1 MFTDHLE
8 EIQGPVADAGAT
20 DRSAGKERLLSLDVF
35 RGVTVAAMILVT
47 DPGTYSARY
56 SPLCHSEWD
65 GPTPTDII
73 FPSFLVAIGLAM
85 TLSFTARMQ
94 RGANRASLLAHVLRR
109 AVVLIFLGLLVN
121 GFPDYPLHTIRIPG
135 ILQHIALCYL
145 AGSILYLTLY
155 SRQADN
161 DRIRRMIVIAAWTIG
176 VLALYWALLKL
187 VPVPGFGKGR
197 LDSLGNFGGY
207 VDRSVFSVR
216 HLWAYGT
223 TPGYG
228 VTFDPDGLLVALS
241 SLGNLP
247 PLTPRSSCPDAAQE
261 DLDAGP
267 AVVGG
272 RVVRLH
278 AGLRPLQDRRED
290 GAGKEVGRDGGIE
303 PAPGLA
309 GPRGPAQA
317 RDQGLAHRRENAPE
331 RLVMAVGMPVDL
343 AKHRADERQVGDEE
357 MLVVVRECRQVRAKA
372 ALCRSRGRRG
382 ATARARKSGTDNGLN
397 QMFLCAE
404 VTEESHLVH
413 SGLARDRAG
422 GGAFQP
428 VPREHA
434 RGRGQKELSCRGAPA
449 TCLRGRVHASSCL
462 HNFPSMR

>member
-241 SLGNLP
+241 SLGNLLIGVLAGEWLSTHYARTRKALVLGAAAGSLILLGWALGP
-247 PLTPRSSCPDAAQE
+247 WMPLNKKLWTSTFTILSSGYALLAFAVFYCILDVKRWRSWATRWWTGPALVFGTNAILAFAISSVITTSADRLHKAVPQGSPLT
-261 DLDAGP
+261 
-267 AVVGG
+267 
-272 RVVRLH
+272 LH
-278 AGLRPLQDRRED
+278 TWAYLYGFASWLSPINASLAYALVIVLLNLALLYPLYRRRIFLR
-290 GAGKEVGRDGGIE
+290 I
-303 PAPGLA
+303 
-309 GPRGPAQA
+309 
-317 RDQGLAHRRENAPE
+317 
-331 RLVMAVGMPVDL
+331 
-343 AKHRADERQVGDEE
+343 
-357 MLVVVRECRQVRAKA
+357 
-372 ALCRSRGRRG
+372 
-382 ATARARKSGTDNGLN
+382 
-397 QMFLCAE
+397 
-404 VTEESHLVH
+404 
-413 SGLARDRAG
+413 
-422 GGAFQP
+422 
-428 VPREHA
+428 
-434 RGRGQKELSCRGAPA
+434 
-449 TCLRGRVHASSCL
+449 
-462 HNFPSMR
+462 